1 MSVLRE
7 DFLHHEGDSLGL
19 ITKDKVDIGS
29 LFQKLAR
36 SRAPSNI
43 NCDFKSNIQMIQ
55 LHSLPKSPSTSFL
68 GNTSMK
74 ETFYPMLPSQ
84 GATTFNSPSNQSM
97 RGFIPHSVL
106 GSGGVKTRR
115 KFEETAT
122 VMLPPNQNRR
132 FVNKSLISENTFHSN
147 ISGFTVHPG
156 QTQSEQK
163 FFDVKGLLKARSKGS
178 HNYKESH
185 HHTLSSK
192 DLHQNLNASQQTI
205 VYNYK
210 PVKINHL
217 QVNHHHQNRD
227 SGEQRSMGVGRNA
240 RKVNKS
246 LRLPKLSSNNPR

>member
-7 DFLHHEGDSLGL
+7 DFIHNEGDSLGL
-19 ITKDKVDIGS
+19 ITKDKVDISS

-84 GATTFNSPSNQSM
+84 AGSTFNSPANQSM
-97 RGFIPHSVL
+97 KGFIPHSVL

-156 QTQSEQK
+156 QTQSDQK

-178 HNYKESH
+178 HHSKES

-192 DLHQNLNASQQTI
+192 DLHQNLNSSQPTI

-217 QVNHHHQNRD
+217 QVYNHQNRD
-227 SGEQRSMGVGRNA
+227 SGEQRSMGVGRNP

-246 LRLPKLSSNNPR
+246 LRLPKLNSVNPR